1 MVTSTIFPWTNVG
14 NGPEMHPM
22 VPPTPW
28 PPRLE
33 AALKEAVDSGLME
46 EEMVAAKVQIEDD
59 VRGEMKKCVENMI
72 NPP

>member
-1 MVTSTIFPWTNVG
+1 
-14 NGPEMHPM
+14 
-22 VPPTPW
+22 
-28 PPRLE
+28 LE

>member
-1 MVTSTIFPWTNVG
+1 MLGTVPKCTPWC
-14 NGPEMHPM
+14 P
-22 VPPTPW
+22 VPPW